1 MYLEIQI
8 IAVFDIAL
16 LKMYQEIN
24 VLKIISYSTKK
35 SILNLFEFSPSI
47 YFNNPI

>member
-35 SILNLFEFSPSI
+35 IDLKSVRIFT
-47 YFNNPI
+47 